1 MGASSDGPA
10 IWGGGVSLVRVG
22 GFQEASPQFCRQLS
36 VSGFSALKMA
46 LMGNYVDHVKL
57 GQ

>member
-1 MGASSDGPA
+1 M
-10 IWGGGVSLVRVG
+10 SLVRVG

-36 VSGFSALKMA
+36 VSGFSALQMA

>member
-1 MGASSDGPA
+1 M
-10 IWGGGVSLVRVG
+10 SLVRVG
-22 GFQEASPQFCRQLS
+22 RFQEASPQFCQQLS
-36 VSGFSALKMA
+36 VSGFSALQMA